1 MLKWMEFKGVGPA
14 AEMRIEYGP
23 RLNFLTGD
31 NGLGKSFF
39 LDAAWWAL
47 TRTWAREPLLPHDR
61 ANATISYSYDAKTVP
76 DAQHESVFES
86 ASEQWPLRRGRPPI
100 PGLVLY
106 AQVDGGFSVWDPAR
120 NYWKGD
126 QPDRAAAYLFKPQE
140 VWDGLPLDEPI
151 KFCNGLLTDWATWQ
165 LENGEDFARLKRV
178 LKVLSPSDGE
188 PLQPGRLTKIS
199 IHDARRYPTLLTP
212 YGQEVPLVHASA
224 GIRRVLALAYLLVW
238 AWQEHVEN
246 AKLRV
251 EPPTHSIVF
260 LIDEVEAHLHPAW
273 QRRIVPALLEVMSAL
288 TGENDIPVQL
298 ITATH
303 SPLVLASVEPY
314 FDEAQDALWKLDL
327 VDGEV
332 KLEKDAWVKRGDA
345 DRWLRS
351 DVFDLPRSTSR
362 EAEDAI
368 GRAAELLAQ
377 ENPAPEELEEAD
389 KALNRLLPE
398 MDPLF
403 VRWRH
408 YVAEKLP

>member
-1 MLKWMEFKGVGPA
+1 
-14 AEMRIEYGP
+14 
-23 RLNFLTGD
+23 
-31 NGLGKSFF
+31 
-39 LDAAWWAL
+39 
-47 TRTWAREPLLPHDR
+47 
-61 ANATISYSYDAKTVP
+61 
-76 DAQHESVFES
+76 
-86 ASEQWPLRRGRPPI
+86 
-100 PGLVLY
+100 
-106 AQVDGGFSVWDPAR
+106 
-120 NYWKGD
+120 
-126 QPDRAAAYLFKPQE
+126 
-140 VWDGLPLDEPI
+140 
-151 KFCNGLLTDWATWQ
+151 
-165 LENGEDFARLKRV
+165 
-178 LKVLSPSDGE
+178 
-188 PLQPGRLTKIS
+188 
-199 IHDARRYPTLLTP
+199 
-212 YGQEVPLVHASA
+212 
-224 GIRRVLALAYLLVW
+224 
-238 AWQEHVEN
+238 
-246 AKLRV
+246 
-251 EPPTHSIVF
+251 
-260 LIDEVEAHLHPAW
+260 
-273 QRRIVPALLEVMSAL
+273 MSAL